1 MEGIEAMPI
10 TPDSDLPEQEDEEEL
25 FVDRPPPESFS
36 AAVREA
42 PLTAIATAFV
52 AGLVLGRLIL

>member
-1 MEGIEAMPI
+1 MPI
-10 TPDSDLPEQEDEEEL
+10 TPDSDLPEQDDEEEL